1 MPDPASP
8 ALRAPILSA
17 KGICM
22 AFDSVDVLKNVSLD
36 LYPGEVHALVGENG
50 EGNTFEVPG
59 IGTMTFGKDNLV
71 IVGPFQ
77 TFTKDNVDQ
86 FKF

>member
-1 MPDPASP
+1 MPDPASA

-50 EGNTFEVPG
+50 EGNTF
-59 IGTMTFGKDNLV
+59 
-71 IVGPFQ
+71 
-77 TFTKDNVDQ
+77 
-86 FKF
+86 

>member
-1 MPDPASP
+1 MAASP
-8 ALRAPILSA
+8 SVLSLRGICKSYAGPVLSEVDLDLRA
-17 KGICM
+17 
-22 AFDSVDVLKNVSLD
+22 
-36 LYPGEVHALVGENG
+36 GEVHALVGENG

-59 IGTMTFGKDNLV
+59 IGTMTFGKGNLV